1 MISDYAVG
9 RYGWVMT
16 TAFLALSCGN
26 LMLLL
31 GLARIGPSS
40 VVARLGTLLLGI
52 ACIGLVVT
60 AIFPTDPE
68 EARSTHTDD
77 IHTMSFLV
85 NVGSTI
91 LAVVLL
97 SVSFGSDPRWHT
109 YRRTTLTMAAVV
121 VIAFVL
127 QLLTLHRGAPYGLAN
142 RFFVA
147 MLLAWLLTT
156 SIRLRVLARDRAS
169 EA

>member
-40 VVARLGTLLLGI
+40 VVARHTSAGYRLYRLGGHGDLPDGP
-52 ACIGLVVT
+52 GRG
-60 AIFPTDPE
+60 AIDSHGRHPHDELP
-68 EARSTHTDD
+68 RKRGKHYPR
-77 IHTMSFLV
+77 
-85 NVGSTI
+85 G
-91 LAVVLL
+91 VLL

-109 YRRTTLTMAAVV
+109 YRRTALTMAAVV

-127 QLLTLHRGAPYGLAN
+127 QFLTLHRGAPYGLAN